1 MIQETLSRNSNPALT
16 SDRWH
21 VLLARWSGK
30 SKADPRFT
38 RSIVSEHDD
47 HASAVTAARGML
59 SSRSA
64 EMAKTPVATRDQI
77 LVRRPAYKSL
87 VSAKRRERRG
97 ES

>member
-30 SKADPRFT
+30 SRVDPLFT

-47 HASAVTAARGML
+47 RASAVTAAEEML
-59 SSRSA
+59 SSHSA
-64 EMAKTPVATRDQI
+64 EMAACPVATRDQI

-87 VSAKRRERRG
+87 VNARRRERHG
-97 ES
+97 

>member
-1 MIQETLSRNSNPALT
+1 MIQETLSRNSNPAIT

-21 VLLARWSGK
+21 VILARWSGK

-47 HASAVTAARGML
+47 HASAVSAARRML
-59 SSRSA
+59 TSRA
-64 EMAKTPVATRDQI
+64 DEMAKTPVATRDQI

-87 VSAKRRERRG
+87 VSARRRERRG
-97 ES
+97 PR